1 MSLDIHRIKAIC
13 FDVDGTLSDTDDL
26 YIQKILPFF
35 KTLHWLTPK
44 REPAFLARRLIMNM
58 ETPGN
63 ELYHLLDRFKMD
75 AFAGKIYSRINRSM
89 MPNKV
94 KKYMII
100 PGAKQALETLEQYF
114 PLSVVSAGSHS
125 SIFGFLEAFSLHN
138 YFKAV
143 ATSQTCEFTKPYP
156 HPVLWAAQQM
166 NVEPGE
172 CLMVG
177 DTVVDIRAGKAAGA
191 QTVGVLCGF
200 GEETELRKAGA
211 DLILNSPM
219 ELIEHLR
226 PASS

>member
-13 FDVDGTLSDTDDL
+13 FDIDGTLSDTDDL
-26 YIQKILPFF
+26 YIQNILPYV
-35 KTLHWLTPK
+35 KPLHWLTPK
-44 REPAFLARRLIMNM
+44 KDPLFIARRLVMNI

-63 ELYHLLDRFKMD
+63 ELYHLLDRFRLD
-75 AFAGKIYSRINRSM
+75 AFAGKVYNRINRTIA
-89 MPNKV
+89 PKQTR
-94 KKYMII
+94 KYMII
-100 PGAKQALETLEQYF
+100 PGAKQALEALEQQF
-114 PLSVVSAGSHS
+114 SLSVVSAGSHS
-125 SIFGFLEAFSLHN
+125 SIYGFLETFSLKSH
-138 YFKAV
+138 FKAV
-143 ATSQTCEFTKPYP
+143 ATSQTCEYTKPYP

-166 NVEPGE
+166 SVEPGE

-211 DLILNSPM
+211 DLILNSPV
-219 ELIEHLR
+219 ELIKHLR